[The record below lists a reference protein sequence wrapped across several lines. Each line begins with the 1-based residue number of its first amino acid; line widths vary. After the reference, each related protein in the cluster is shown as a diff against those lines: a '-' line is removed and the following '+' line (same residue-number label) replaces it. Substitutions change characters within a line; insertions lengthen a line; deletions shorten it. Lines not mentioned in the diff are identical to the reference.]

1 MVFGL
6 GDPVQQDNQDGTYT
20 YTLSDSSEILDF
32 NHMEVIDT
40 AITDAAPD
48 SNFGTST
55 TMEIG
60 GGCQNVN
67 SICDVIVSF
76 DSSQLPLDSNVR
88 NLHSLFLS

>member
-1 MVFGL
+1 
-6 GDPVQQDNQDGTYT
+6 
-20 YTLSDSSEILDF
+20 
-32 NHMEVIDT
+32 MEVIDT

-55 TMEIG
+55 TMDIG
-60 GGCQNVN
+60 GGCQNIVN

-88 NLHSLFLS
+88 NLHSLSLS